1 MSWHHV
7 AISLLVTSLLPS
19 VAAAQDVDYA
29 ALYDRGV
36 PFATFLERARSRRT
50 EWIGNFERAKPDEA
64 ALARARALPERRRI
78 LVVAEDWCADSLNTV
93 PYLAKLVDAV
103 PDRLELR
110 VIDSTVGKEVMEA
123 NRTADGR
130 SATPTIVVL
139 GADGRPVGAWVERP
153 SVLQK
158 WFTEQ
163 KPLVAREELLEGK
176 AKWYAEDAGKSTV
189 AEIVTILEGAGRD
202 KADAPAAEVR

>member
-1 MSWHHV
+1 MSFRQL
-7 AISLLVTSLLPS
+7 AIPLFVTLLPV
-19 VAAAQDVDYA
+19 VAAAQDVDYG

-36 PFATFLERARSRRT
+36 PFSTFLEQARSHRT
-50 EWIGNFERAKPDEA
+50 EWIANFERAKPDDGV
-64 ALARARALPERRRI
+64 LARARALLGRQRI

-110 VIDSTVGKEVMEA
+110 VIDSTVGKAVMEA

-139 GADGRPVGAWVERP
+139 GADNKPAGAWVERP

-163 KPLVAREELLEGK
+163 KPLVPHEELLEQK
-176 AKWYAEDAGKSTV
+176 AKWYAEDAGKSTIT
-189 AEIVTILEGAGRD
+189 EIVTILESAAHADRADAQVRAGR
-202 KADAPAAEVR
+202 